1 MAGAWALVSEG
12 QGATAVDINASFEKV
27 FPHHDLL
34 IEIGKV
40 EMAMET
46 LQRHAEQERAM
57 LQPRLE
63 SRIVRLRTAL
73 QSLPA

>member
-1 MAGAWALVSEG
+1 M
-12 QGATAVDINASFEKV
+12 NASVDFTRF

-34 IEIGKV
+34 IEIGRI

-46 LQRHAEQERAM
+46 LKGRAENERAM

-63 SRIVRLRTAL
+63 SRMVRLRTAL
-73 QSLPA
+73 QGLPA

>member
-1 MAGAWALVSEG
+1 MNLDAG
-12 QGATAVDINASFEKV
+12 FEKV
-27 FPHHDLL
+27 FPRHDLL
-34 IEIGKV
+34 VEIGKV

>member
-1 MAGAWALVSEG
+1 MGANI
-12 QGATAVDINASFEKV
+12 DFEKV

-34 IEIGKV
+34 IEIGRI

-46 LQRHAEQERAM
+46 LEERAESERVA
-57 LQPRLE
+57 LLPRLE

-73 QSLPA
+73 SSLPV

>member
-1 MAGAWALVSEG
+1 MN
-12 QGATAVDINASFEKV
+12 INISASFEQF

-40 EMAMET
+40 EMAMEI

>member
-1 MAGAWALVSEG
+1 MADALSP
-12 QGATAVDINASFEKV
+12 ATHHRRAVMGMNIDFEKF

-34 IEIGKV
+34 IEIGRI

-46 LQRHAEQERAM
+46 LQERAENERAM

-63 SRIVRLRTAL
+63 SRMVRLRTAL
-73 QSLPA
+73 KSLPV

>member
-1 MAGAWALVSEG
+1 MGVSI
-12 QGATAVDINASFEKV
+12 DFEKV

-34 IEIGKV
+34 IEIGRI

-46 LQRHAEQERAM
+46 LHERAESERAA

-73 QSLPA
+73 NSLPM

>member
-1 MAGAWALVSEG
+1 MS
-12 QGATAVDINASFEKV
+12 INIDLERF

-34 IEIGKV
+34 IEIGRI

-46 LQRHAEQERAM
+46 LRDRTENERAA

-63 SRIVRLRTAL
+63 SRMVRLRTAL
-73 QSLPA
+73 NSLPM

>member
-1 MAGAWALVSEG
+1 MGMNI
-12 QGATAVDINASFEKV
+12 DFEKF

-34 IEIGKV
+34 IEIGRI

-46 LQRHAEQERAM
+46 LQDRAESERVM

-63 SRIVRLRTAL
+63 SRMVRLRTAL
-73 QSLPA
+73 KCLPM

>member
-1 MAGAWALVSEG
+1 MGMS
-12 QGATAVDINASFEKV
+12 VDFEKF

-34 IEIGKV
+34 IEMGRI

-46 LQRHAEQERAM
+46 LQERAESERAM

-63 SRIVRLRTAL
+63 SRMVRLRTAL

>member
-1 MAGAWALVSEG
+1 M
-12 QGATAVDINASFEKV
+12 NANADFEKF

-34 IEIGKV
+34 IEIARV

-46 LQRHAEQERAM
+46 LTERAENERVM

-63 SRIVRLRTAL
+63 SRIVRLRSAL
-73 QSLPA
+73 QSLPV